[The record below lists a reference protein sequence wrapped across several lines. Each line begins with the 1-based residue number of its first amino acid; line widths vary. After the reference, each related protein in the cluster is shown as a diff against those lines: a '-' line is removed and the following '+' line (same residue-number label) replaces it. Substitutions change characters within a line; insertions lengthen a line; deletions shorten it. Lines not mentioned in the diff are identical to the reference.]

1 MFATGSQ
8 VTVTGVPDR
17 NEPNTCYLG
26 TITFA
31 DGTSMDRYGQRQR
44 AADVAVAANRPERL
58 PNGDLNLNG
67 DWAGEQ
73 RVMTDRSGI
82 SGALVPI
89 SVADT
94 LAPGAVPEGGR
105 AFPGSRGTPEA
116 AADDAIRAAWSRPSA
131 LPLTDAGRRAAEG
144 FDPSSPDNPRLRCE
158 PTNILFDWGFETFTN
173 RITQDENVIRIQ
185 YGTPGIDRTIHLN
198 ETQHPASIEPSVA
211 GHSIGR
217 WENDVLVVD
226 TVGFKA
232 GVLSADT
239 SMMHSSGMKVVE
251 RFTLDRERM
260 ALRREYVATDP
271 AVLHG
276 RVSRRRRRV
285 PGRLALGAAHLQRLE
300 LRDGPRHARGAGAGR
315 AAAPA
320 AACGRTAGASAGQAV
335 VDVLEVTAAGTCSQ
349 RALSELSV
357 PETDS
362 KVNVQASVS
371 ADAKPKQSRAKWW
384 ISELIS
390 LAIVLAAVTAARSS
404 IADHYYVPIGIDAI
418 HVDGPRS
425 RHRQQDVVRFSYSV
439 DEDRHLRL
447 VDARARRDR
456 RVRFARGRHDAAHQA
471 HRRDRRRPRL
481 GRRRPALDQR
491 RAARRSHRRALRRL
505 ARRC

>member
-1 MFATGSQ
+1 MLPLRALTLMAGIAAAANAFAHHGIANFDFNKDVAITGTVAKLTFVNPHSWLYVSVVGSNGAATEWRCEMRSATVLRRSGWSQQMFTTGSP

-44 AADVAVAANRPERL
+44 ADVAVAANRPERL

-131 LPLTDAGRRAAEG
+131 LPLTEAGRRAAEG
-144 FDPSSPDNPRLRCE
+144 FDPSSADNPRLRCE

-198 ETQHPASIEPSVA
+198 ETEHPASIEPSVA

-239 SMMHSSGMKVVE
+239 SMLHSSGMRVVE
-251 RFTLDRERM
+251 RFLLDRERM

-271 AVLHG
+271 DYFTGEYRGTDVAFPADLPWESPTCNDLSYATG
-276 RVSRRRRRV
+276 R
-285 PGRLALGAAHLQRLE
+285 GTLAAQTPTEPAAEPPVQ
-300 LRDGPRHARGAGAGR
+300 
-315 AAAPA
+315 APA
-320 AACGRTAGASAGQAV
+320 
-335 VDVLEVTAAGTCSQ
+335 
-349 RALSELSV
+349 
-357 PETDS
+357 
-362 KVNVQASVS
+362 
-371 ADAKPKQSRAKWW
+371 KPWW
-384 ISELIS
+384 M
-390 LAIVLAAVTAARSS
+390 
-404 IADHYYVPIGIDAI
+404 
-418 HVDGPRS
+418 
-425 RHRQQDVVRFSYSV
+425 FWK
-439 DEDRHLRL
+439 
-447 VDARARRDR
+447 
-456 RVRFARGRHDAAHQA
+456 
-471 HRRDRRRPRL
+471 
-481 GRRRPALDQR
+481 
-491 RAARRSHRRALRRL
+491 
-505 ARRC
+505 

>member
-1 MFATGSQ
+1 MSSLRAVSLIAATVVAANAFAHHGIANFDFNKDVAITGAVARLAFVNPHSWLYVNVAGPNGEVTEWRCEMRSATVLRRSGWTEGMFVAGSQ
-8 VTVTGVPDR
+8 VSVTGVPDR

-26 TITFA
+26 TIRFA
-31 DGTSMDRYGQRQR
+31 DGTSMDRYGQRQK
-44 AADVAVAANRPERL
+44 AEVAVAANRPERL
-58 PNGDLNLNG
+58 PNGDPNING

-89 SVADT
+89 SVAET

-131 LPLTDAGRRAAEG
+131 LPLTEAGRRAAEG

-198 ETQHPASIEPSVA
+198 ETDHPASIEPSVA

-217 WENDVLVVD
+217 WEDDVLVVD
-226 TVGFKA
+226 TVGFKP

-239 SMMHSSGMKVVE
+239 STMHSEELHVVE

-271 AVLHG
+271 LYFTG
-276 RVSRRRRRV
+276 
-285 PGRLALGAAHLQRLE
+285 E
-300 LRDGPRHARGAGAGR
+300 YRGADVAYPADLPWEPPTCNDLSYATGR
-315 AAAPA
+315 GTRAAQPSAAPPAAAEPAAEPAAPA
-320 AACGRTAGASAGQAV
+320 
-335 VDVLEVTAAGTCSQ
+335 
-349 RALSELSV
+349 
-357 PETDS
+357 
-362 KVNVQASVS
+362 
-371 ADAKPKQSRAKWW
+371 KPWW
-384 ISELIS
+384 M
-390 LAIVLAAVTAARSS
+390 
-404 IADHYYVPIGIDAI
+404 
-418 HVDGPRS
+418 
-425 RHRQQDVVRFSYSV
+425 FWK
-439 DEDRHLRL
+439 
-447 VDARARRDR
+447 
-456 RVRFARGRHDAAHQA
+456 
-471 HRRDRRRPRL
+471 
-481 GRRRPALDQR
+481 
-491 RAARRSHRRALRRL
+491 
-505 ARRC
+505 